1 MGALIASLAFVA
13 WALGGSA
20 TTSCTGSSDGA
31 STCTST
37 PLAESFSPFL
47 LIPTAVTLIVWL
59 LLRLYCTTGSRA
71 AHAAAIAIAALCCVV
86 CVLAMLSIGV
96 LLAPVALLLI
106 IAAVKTPPP
115 APRNA

>member
-20 TTSCTGSSDGA
+20 NTSCTGSSSGA

-37 PLAESFSPFL
+37 PLVESFSPAL
-47 LIPTAVTLIVWL
+47 LIPTAVTLVVWL

-71 AHAAAIAIAALCCVV
+71 AHAAAITVAALCCVV

-106 IAAVKTPPP
+106 VAAIKTPPP
-115 APRNA
+115 APSNA